1 MHIPFQLSR
10 LPSGAVKYSHR
21 SSKTIDMQ
29 LLKGYES
36 AHNHDRESCYE
47 FFMKVSLPVLRGT
60 MGGRQYYSLL
70 MSLSEIPHLFKFN
83 DWDQCTPELRAQRVL
98 NKARVPDITE
108 YILENEDGY
117 LFSSITASYSCPVKF
132 TPSTESTEF
141 GTLEMELENV
151 EFIINDGQHRCAAI
165 AAAVKEN
172 PALGKEKIS
181 VLLFETESLERLQ
194 QMFSDLN
201 RFVQQTSK
209 SLGMLYDRRDNL
221 SALTMEVSEQ
231 VDVFR
236 GTVDKEKVTIP
247 LRSPKLFTISAL
259 YEANEELL
267 GKKVAEQGSA
277 VYAEILKRAVEY
289 WTEVSRIIDDWQK
302 VKHGELS
309 ASELR
314 QEKINTHAVVLRAL
328 GGVGRTLLEKYPHDW
343 QKKLKLLEGIDWRKS
358 VGTSANPLWDDVCIT
373 AGSVV
378 SNRQARAATLAV
390 LLREIGESPNGKVI
404 HKESAEVTSAQ
415 ASE

>member
-1 MHIPFQLSR
+1 
-10 LPSGAVKYSHR
+10 
-21 SSKTIDMQ
+21 
-29 LLKGYES
+29 
-36 AHNHDRESCYE
+36 
-47 FFMKVSLPVLRGT
+47 
-60 MGGRQYYSLL
+60 MGGRHYYSLL
-70 MSLSEIPHLFKFN
+70 VPLSEIPHLFKFN
-83 DWDQCTPELRAQRVL
+83 DWTGCPPELQAQRVL
-98 NKARVPDITE
+98 NKARVPDITR
-108 YILENEDGY
+108 YILENENGF
-117 LFSSITASYSCPVKF
+117 LFSSITASYSWPVKF
-132 TPSTESTEF
+132 VSSAENAEF
-141 GTLEMELENV
+141 GTLEMELENI
-151 EFIINDGQHRCAAI
+151 EFVINDGQHRCAAI
-165 AAAVKEN
+165 AAALKEN

-201 RFVQQTSK
+201 RFVPQTSK

-221 SALTMEVSEQ
+221 SALTMELAEQ

-236 GTVDKEKVTIP
+236 GMVDKEKVTIP
-247 LRSPKLFTISAL
+247 RRSPKLFTISAL

-267 GKKVAEQGSA
+267 GKKIAEQGSP

-289 WTEVSRIIDDWQK
+289 WTEVSKIIADWQK
-302 VKHGELS
+302 VKSGELN

-343 QKKLKLLEGIDWRKS
+343 QRKLKLLERIDWRKS
-358 VGTSANPLWDDVCIT
+358 VGNSANPLWDAVCIT

-390 LLREIGESPNGKVI
+390 LLREIGESPNGKVT
-404 HKESAEVTSAQ
+404 HKESAEVASAQ
-415 ASE
+415 ATR

>member
-1 MHIPFQLSR
+1 MINTWR
-10 LPSGAVKYSHR
+10 AVNTTAEVYS
-21 SSKTIDMQ
+21 
-29 LLKGYES
+29 
-36 AHNHDRESCYE
+36 
-47 FFMKVSLPVLRGT
+47 MKVSFPVMRGN

-70 MSLSEIPHLFKFN
+70 IPLSEIPRLFKFD
-83 DWDQCTPELRAQRVL
+83 DWEQCPPELRAQRVL
-98 NKARVPDITE
+98 NKARVPDITK
-108 YILENEDGY
+108 YMLDNEDGY
-117 LFSSITASYSCPVKF
+117 LFSSITASYSCPVNF
-132 TPSTESTEF
+132 IASAENAEI
-141 GTLEMELENV
+141 GTLEMELENL

-165 AAAVKEN
+165 GAALKEN

-201 RFVQQTSK
+201 RFVQKTSK
-209 SLGMLYDRRDNL
+209 SLGTLYDHRDNL
-221 SALTMEVSEQ
+221 STLTMEVSER

-236 GTVDKEKVTIP
+236 GTVEKEKVTIP
-247 LRSPKLFTISAL
+247 LRSPKLFTIAAL

-267 GKKVAEQGSA
+267 GKKIDRKGSPAYAKLLKAA
-277 VYAEILKRAVEY
+277 VDY
-289 WTEVSRIIDDWQK
+289 WTELSKIIDDWQK
-302 VKHGELS
+302 VKNGELT

-328 GGVGRTLLEKYPHDW
+328 GGVGRTLLEKYPEGWHG
-343 QKKLKLLEGIDWRKS
+343 KLKLLEKIDWRKS
-358 VGTSANPLWDDVCIT
+358 VGGSANPLWDDVCIT

-390 LLREIGESPNGKVI
+390 LLREIGESPNGKVANR
-404 HKESAEVTSAQ
+404 ESMEATNAQ

>member
-1 MHIPFQLSR
+1 
-10 LPSGAVKYSHR
+10 
-21 SSKTIDMQ
+21 MQ
-29 LLKGYES
+29 NNNGGY
-36 AHNHDRESCYE
+36 R
-47 FFMKVSLPVLRGT
+47 MKVSFPVMRGN

-70 MSLSEIPHLFKFN
+70 IALSEIPHLFKFD
-83 DWDQCTPELRAQRVL
+83 DWENCTPELRAQRVL
-98 NKARVPDITE
+98 NKARVPDITR
-108 YILENEDGY
+108 YILANEDGY

-132 TPSTESTEF
+132 VSSAENAEV
-141 GTLEMELENV
+141 GTLEMELENL

-165 AAAVKEN
+165 AAALKEN

-181 VLLFETESLERLQ
+181 VLLFETESLDRLQ

-221 SALTMEVSEQ
+221 SALTMELADE

-236 GTVDKEKVTIP
+236 DMVDKEKVTIP
-247 LRSPKLFTISAL
+247 RRSPKLFTISAL

-267 GKKVAEQGSA
+267 GRKIAEQGSPH
-277 VYAEILKRAVEY
+277 YAEILKRAVEY
-289 WTEVSRIIDDWQK
+289 WTELSKIMGDWQK
-302 VKHGELS
+302 VKSGELS

-343 QKKLKLLEGIDWRKS
+343 QRKLKLLERIDWRKT
-358 VGTSANPLWDDVCIT
+358 VGNSANPLWDAVCIT

-390 LLREIGESPNGKVI
+390 LLREIGESPNGKMT
-404 HKESAEVTSAQ
+404 HRESAEVTSAQ
-415 ASE
+415 AAE

>member
-1 MHIPFQLSR
+1 
-10 LPSGAVKYSHR
+10 
-21 SSKTIDMQ
+21 
-29 LLKGYES
+29 
-36 AHNHDRESCYE
+36 
-47 FFMKVSLPVLRGT
+47 

-70 MSLSEIPHLFKFN
+70 VPLSEIPHLFKFD
-83 DWDQCTPELRAQRVL
+83 DWEQCTPELRAQRVL
-98 NKARVPDITE
+98 NKARVPDITR
-108 YILENEDGY
+108 YILENGDGY

-132 TPSTESTEF
+132 VSSAENTEV

-165 AAAVKEN
+165 AAALKEN

-181 VLLFETESLERLQ
+181 VLLFETESMDRLQ

-221 SALTMEVSEQ
+221 SALTMELAEQ

-236 GTVDKEKVTIP
+236 DMVEKEKVTIP
-247 LRSPKLFTISAL
+247 RRSPKLFTISAL

-267 GKKVAEQGSA
+267 GKKIAEQGSP
-277 VYAEILKRAVEY
+277 VYAAILKRAVEY
-289 WTEVSRIIDDWQK
+289 WTELSKIIDDWQK
-302 VKHGELS
+302 VKSGELS

-328 GGVGRTLLEKYPHDW
+328 GGVGRILLEKYPHDW
-343 QKKLKLLEGIDWRKS
+343 QRKLKLLERLDWRKTVDS
-358 VGTSANPLWDDVCIT
+358 SANPLWDAVCIT

-390 LLREIGESPNGKVI
+390 LLREIGESPNGKVT
-404 HKESAEVTSAQ
+404 HKESLEVTSAQ
-415 ASE
+415 AAG

>member
-1 MHIPFQLSR
+1 
-10 LPSGAVKYSHR
+10 
-21 SSKTIDMQ
+21 
-29 LLKGYES
+29 
-36 AHNHDRESCYE
+36 
-47 FFMKVSLPVLRGT
+47 

-70 MSLSEIPHLFKFN
+70 MPLSEIPHLFKFD
-83 DWDQCTPELRAQRVL
+83 DWELCTPELRAQRVL
-98 NKARVPDITE
+98 NKARVPDITR
-108 YILENEDGY
+108 YILANEDGY

-132 TPSTESTEF
+132 VSSAEDTEF
-141 GTLEMELENV
+141 GTLEMELENL

-165 AAAVKEN
+165 AAALKEN

-201 RFVQQTSK
+201 RFVPQTSK

-221 SALTMEVSEQ
+221 SALTMDLAEQ

-236 GTVDKEKVTIP
+236 DTLEKEKVTIP
-247 LRSPKLFTISAL
+247 RRSPKLFTISAL

-267 GKKVAEQGSA
+267 GKKIAEQGSP

-289 WTEVSRIIDDWQK
+289 WTELSKIIGDWQK
-302 VKHGELS
+302 VKNGELS

-328 GGVGRTLLEKYPHDW
+328 GGVGRTLLEKYPNDW
-343 QKKLKLLEGIDWRKS
+343 QRKLRLLESIDWRKS
-358 VGTSANPLWDDVCIT
+358 VGNGANPLWDAVCIT

-378 SNRQARAATLAV
+378 SNRQARERDRRIAK
-390 LLREIGESPNGKVI
+390 R
-404 HKESAEVTSAQ
+404 
-415 ASE
+415 

>member
-1 MHIPFQLSR
+1 
-10 LPSGAVKYSHR
+10 
-21 SSKTIDMQ
+21 
-29 LLKGYES
+29 
-36 AHNHDRESCYE
+36 
-47 FFMKVSLPVLRGT
+47 

-70 MSLSEIPHLFKFN
+70 VPLSEIPHLFKFD
-83 DWDQCTPELRAQRVL
+83 DWEQCTPELRAQRVL
-98 NKARVPDITE
+98 NKARVPDITR
-108 YILENEDGY
+108 YILENGDGY

-132 TPSTESTEF
+132 VSSAENAEV

-165 AAAVKEN
+165 AAALKEN

-181 VLLFETESLERLQ
+181 VLLFETESMERLQ

-221 SALTMEVSEQ
+221 SALTMELAEQ

-236 GTVDKEKVTIP
+236 DTVEKEKVTIP
-247 LRSPKLFTISAL
+247 RRSPKLFTISAL

-267 GKKVAEQGSA
+267 GKKIAEQGSP

-289 WTEVSRIIDDWQK
+289 WTELSKIIDDWQK
-302 VKHGELS
+302 VKSGELS

-328 GGVGRTLLEKYPHDW
+328 GGVGRILLEKYPHDW
-343 QKKLKLLEGIDWRKS
+343 QRKLKLLERIDWRKTVDS
-358 VGTSANPLWDDVCIT
+358 SANPLWDAVCIT

-390 LLREIGESPNGKVI
+390 LLREIGESPNGKVT
-404 HKESAEVTSAQ
+404 HKESLEVTSAQ
-415 ASE
+415 AAG

>member
-1 MHIPFQLSR
+1 
-10 LPSGAVKYSHR
+10 
-21 SSKTIDMQ
+21 
-29 LLKGYES
+29 
-36 AHNHDRESCYE
+36 
-47 FFMKVSLPVLRGT
+47 

-70 MSLSEIPHLFKFN
+70 VPLSEIPHLFKFD
-83 DWDQCTPELRAQRVL
+83 DWEQCTPELRAQRVL
-98 NKARVPDITE
+98 NKARVPDITR
-108 YILENEDGY
+108 YMLENADGY

-132 TPSTESTEF
+132 VSSAENAEV

-165 AAAVKEN
+165 AAALKEN

-201 RFVQQTSK
+201 RFVPQTSK

-221 SALTMEVSEQ
+221 SALTMELAEQ

-236 GTVDKEKVTIP
+236 DTVEKEKVTIP
-247 LRSPKLFTISAL
+247 RRSPKLFTISAL

-267 GKKVAEQGSA
+267 GKKIAEQGSP

-289 WTEVSRIIDDWQK
+289 WTELSKIMGDWQK
-302 VKHGELS
+302 VKSGELS
-309 ASELR
+309 AAELR

-328 GGVGRTLLEKYPHDW
+328 GGVGRVLLEKYPHDW
-343 QKKLKLLEGIDWRKS
+343 QRKLKLLERIDWRKS
-358 VGTSANPLWDDVCIT
+358 VGNSANPLWDAVCIT

-390 LLREIGESPNGKVI
+390 LLREIGESPNGKVT
-404 HKESAEVTSAQ
+404 HRESLEVTSAQ
-415 ASE
+415 AAE

>member
-1 MHIPFQLSR
+1 
-10 LPSGAVKYSHR
+10 
-21 SSKTIDMQ
+21 
-29 LLKGYES
+29 
-36 AHNHDRESCYE
+36 
-47 FFMKVSLPVLRGT
+47 

-70 MSLSEIPHLFKFN
+70 VPLSEIPHLFKFD
-83 DWDQCTPELRAQRVL
+83 DWEQCTPELRAQRVL
-98 NKARVPDITE
+98 NKARIPDITK
-108 YILENEDGY
+108 YMLENGDGY

-132 TPSTESTEF
+132 VSSAENAEV

-165 AAAVKEN
+165 AAALKEN
-172 PALGKEKIS
+172 SALGKEKIS

-201 RFVQQTSK
+201 RFVPQTSK

-221 SALTMEVSEQ
+221 SALTMELAEQ

-236 GTVDKEKVTIP
+236 DTVEKEKVTIP
-247 LRSPKLFTISAL
+247 RRSPKLFTISAL

-267 GKKVAEQGSA
+267 GKKIAEQGSP

-289 WTEVSRIIDDWQK
+289 WTELSKIIDDWQK
-302 VKHGELS
+302 VKSGELS

-328 GGVGRTLLEKYPHDW
+328 GGVGRILFEKYPYDW
-343 QKKLKLLEGIDWRKS
+343 QRKLKLLERIDWRKS
-358 VGTSANPLWDDVCIT
+358 VGNSANPLWDAVCIT

-390 LLREIGESPNGKVI
+390 LLREIGESPNGKVL
-404 HKESAEVTSAQ
+404 HKEFAEVTSAQ
-415 ASE
+415 AAE

>member
-1 MHIPFQLSR
+1 
-10 LPSGAVKYSHR
+10 
-21 SSKTIDMQ
+21 
-29 LLKGYES
+29 
-36 AHNHDRESCYE
+36 
-47 FFMKVSLPVLRGT
+47 MKVSIPAVRGA
-60 MGGRQYYSLL
+60 MGGRQYFTI
-70 MSLSEIPHLFKFN
+70 SLSLAEVPRLFRFN
-83 DWDQCTPELRAQRVL
+83 DWEQSTPELRAQRVL
-98 NKARVPDITE
+98 NKARVPDIAK
-108 YILENEDGY
+108 YILNNEDGY
-117 LFSSITASYSCPVKF
+117 LFSSVTASYSCPVNF
-132 TPSTESTEF
+132 IPSAENTES

-165 AAAVKEN
+165 AAALKEN

-181 VLLFETESLERLQ
+181 VLLFETENMDRLQ

-201 RFVQQTSK
+201 RFVPQTSK

-221 SALTMEVSEQ
+221 SALTMELAEQ

-236 GTVDKEKVTIP
+236 DMVDKEKVTIP
-247 LRSPKLFTISAL
+247 RRSPKLFTISAL

-267 GKKVAEQGSA
+267 GKKIAEQGSP

-289 WTEVSRIIDDWQK
+289 WTELSKIMGDWQK
-302 VKHGELS
+302 VKNGELS

-328 GGVGRTLLEKYPHDW
+328 GGVGRTLLEKYPNDW
-343 QKKLKLLEGIDWRKS
+343 QRKLRLLESIDWRKS
-358 VGTSANPLWDDVCIT
+358 VGNGANPLWDAVCIT

-390 LLREIGESPNGKVI
+390 LLREIGESPNGKVTYGKVT
-404 HKESAEVTSAQ
+404 HRESTEVT
-415 ASE
+415 